1 MASQLEEGRFTFLA
15 ANSVTLIAI
24 PLCEILISYL
34 KNKPTGMQT
43 FLDLLLIDLY
53 RYYQLY
59 VLLNFVSV
67 LIAPIPVPLAIIFG
81 MIFDLTLFMFLTN
94 ILFYFLVKLFYVSER

>member
-1 MASQLEEGRFTFLA
+1 MASQLEEGRFTFVA

-24 PLCEILISYL
+24 PLCELLISYL
-34 KNKPTGMQT
+34 MQT

-67 LIAPIPVPLAIIFG
+67 SIAPIPIPR
-81 MIFDLTLFMFLTN
+81 N
-94 ILFYFLVKLFYVSER
+94 YFWYDF

>member
-1 MASQLEEGRFTFLA
+1 MEEGRVIFVA
-15 ANSVTLIAI
+15 ANSVTLLAI
-24 PLCEILISYL
+24 PLSEILISYL

-59 VLLNFVSV
+59 LLLNFVCV
-67 LIAPIPVPLAIIFG
+67 LMAPISIPLAIIFG
-81 MIFDLTLFMFLTN
+81 MMFDLALFTFLSS
-94 ILFYFLVKLFYVSER
+94 ILIYFLVKFVYVSEK

>member
-1 MASQLEEGRFTFLA
+1 MANQLEEGRFTFVA

-67 LIAPIPVPLAIIFG
+67 LIAPIPVPLAIVFG
-81 MIFDLTLFMFLTN
+81 MIFDLTLFIFLTD
-94 ILFYFLVKLFYVSER
+94 ILL

>member
-1 MASQLEEGRFTFLA
+1 MASQLEEGRFTFVA

-24 PLCEILISYL
+24 PLCELLISYL
-34 KNKPTGMQT
+34 MQT

-94 ILFYFLVKLFYVSER
+94 IFLYFLVKLFYISEK

>member
-1 MASQLEEGRFTFLA
+1 MASQLEEGRFTFVA

-24 PLCEILISYL
+24 PLCELLISYL
-34 KNKPTGMQT
+34 MQT

-94 ILFYFLVKLFYVSER
+94 ILLYFLVKLFYVSER